1 MTVTATA
8 TEVEVER
15 DDPIAACLLDIAARH
30 GQPVTYESLV
40 AGLPR
45 KAERLTP
52 SLLPRAAQ
60 RAGLEATF
68 LRQEAHRINP
78 AVLPCIVLLSKDTTA
93 VLDHVDKESG
103 TVQLRL
109 PEFGM
114 RPTALSL
121 EEFERRYEGVAIHCH
136 RPFRADPTGDKET
149 ATGRDSSHWFWRVIR
164 DNRPLYRDVLVAALF
179 INLFA
184 LALPL
189 FVMNVYDRVVP
200 NQSVETLW
208 VLAAG
213 VFVVIAADLGLRLLR
228 AWFIERAARKAD
240 VRLSAS
246 IMERLLGGR
255 MEDAPGPVGSMASNV
270 QSFEAVRSFIGSLV
284 VTSLID
290 LPFFLL
296 FLGIIA
302 IISPWMA
309 LPAIIGALTLLV
321 YALAAQR
328 KLYRLSEL
336 ASRAGA
342 QRNAGLVESLGAIET
357 LKTHNAQGRAQG
369 QWEDASRF
377 LAACSARQRLLGG
390 SIGTFAAWVQQTV
403 SVSMIV
409 IGVYLV
415 FDSAISVGALIAAYL
430 LSSRAMAPLTQSAST
445 LTQYHHAFA
454 ALRSLDGLMA
464 ADPERQAG
472 RISVA
477 RADNR
482 GEIRFER
489 VGFSYPGASTPV
501 LEDVTLRIRPG
512 EKVGIIGRAGSGK
525 STLARLILGLYRPTS
540 GKLLV
545 DGVNIEQVDV
555 AELRASIGHI
565 AQDVDLV
572 SGTLYENITLG
583 LESPSK
589 ETVEQALQIAG
600 LDRVAAEDVEGLA
613 MPVGERGR
621 SLSGGQRQ
629 AVAVARAAARPCHT
643 LVMDEPTS
651 SMDSQQENRVASGL
665 KRFARNRTVVL
676 ITHRSRL
683 LALVDRLV
691 VMDHGRVVADGP
703 KADVLKAMERGDIRG
718 AM

>member
-1 MTVTATA
+1 M
-8 TEVEVER
+8 ER
-15 DDPIAACLLDIAARH
+15 DDPIAACILDLAVRH
-30 GQPVTYESLV
+30 GRPMTYEALV
-40 AGLPR
+40 SGLPR
-45 KAERLTP
+45 DEGRVTP
-52 SLLPRAAQ
+52 ALLPRAAE
-60 RAGLEATF
+60 RAGFEATF
-68 LRQEAHRINP
+68 LRQKADRLNP
-78 AVLPCIVLLSKDTTA
+78 AILPCIVLLSDDSAA
-93 VLDHVDKESG
+93 VLDHIDKESG
-103 TVQLRL
+103 KVLLRV

-114 RPTALSL
+114 QPALIDFD
-121 EEFERRYEGVAIHCH
+121 EFEGRYDGVAVHCH
-136 RPFRADPTGDKET
+136 QPFRLESANDEQTGPHRER
-149 ATGRDSSHWFWRVIR
+149 GHWFWRVIR

-200 NQSVETLW
+200 NQSIETLW
-208 VLAAG
+208 VLATG
-213 VFVVIAADLGLRLLR
+213 VFVVIVADLALRLLR
-228 AWFIERAARKAD
+228 SWFIERAARKAD

-270 QSFEAVRSFIGSLV
+270 HAFEAVRSFIGSLMM
-284 VTSLID
+284 TSLID
-290 LPFFLL
+290 LPFFFL

-309 LPAIIGALTLLV
+309 LPAIIGALALLS
-321 YALAAQR
+321 YALIAQR
-328 KLYRLSEL
+328 KLYRLSEI
-336 ASRAGA
+336 ASQAGA

-357 LKTHNAQGRAQG
+357 LKTHNAEGRAQEE
-369 QWEDASRF
+369 WEDASRF

-390 SIGTFAAWVQQTV
+390 SIGTFGAWVQQTV
-403 SVSMIV
+403 SVSMII

-454 ALRSLDGLMA
+454 ALRSLDGLMEA
-464 ADPERQAG
+464 EPERDPG
-472 RISVA
+472 RIPSTPA
-477 RADNR
+477 EAR

-489 VGFSYPGASTPV
+489 VGFSYPDANVPV

-525 STLARLILGLYRPTS
+525 STLARLILGLYRPTA
-540 GKLLV
+540 GKLMV
-545 DGVNIEQVDV
+545 DGMNIEQADV
-555 AELRASIGHI
+555 ARLRASIGHI

-583 LESPSK
+583 LDAPDRG
-589 ETVEQALQIAG
+589 TVEQALRIAG
-600 LDRVAAEDVEGLA
+600 LDRMTAEDVEGLA

-629 AVAVARAAARPCHT
+629 AVAVARAVARASHT

-651 SMDSQQENRVASGL
+651 SMDSQQENRVANGL
-665 KRFARNRTVVL
+665 RRFARDRTVVL

-683 LALVDRLV
+683 LTLVDRLV
-691 VMDHGRVVADGP
+691 VMDRGRVIADGP
-703 KADVLKAMERGDIRG
+703 KAEILKALERGEIRG